1 MLNIFPI
8 KAFSDN
14 YIWTLVEGSDA
25 FVVDPG
31 DPSPVEEKLQEMN
44 LNLQGIIITHH
55 HFDHSG
61 GIEKL
66 QSVYDCD
73 AYGPSGGHI
82 KGINKPLLDNEIVN
96 VLGTEFKAMS
106 TPGHTN
112 DQLAY
117 FHSKES
123 NSILFCGDTLF
134 AGGCGRLFEGTPAEM
149 DQSLK
154 LFSNLPKETQVFCG
168 HEYTESN
175 LIFAAEVEKNN
186 EDIANRLQLVKK
198 LREKDLATLPSSIE
212 LELKTNPF
220 MRVDVKSVIDAA
232 TDYSDTPLNSDSDVL
247 GAIRDWKD
255 NF

>member
-14 YIWTLVEGSDA
+14 YIWTLVEGSNA

-61 GIEKL
+61 GIE
-66 QSVYDCD
+66 
-73 AYGPSGGHI
+73 
-82 KGINKPLLDNEIVN
+82 PLLDNEIVN

-134 AGGCGRLFEGTPAEM
+134 AAGCGRLFEGTPAEM

-154 LFSNLPKETQVFCG
+154 RFSNLPKETQVFCG

-175 LIFAAEVEKNN
+175 LIFAAEVEKDN
-186 EDIANRLQLVKK
+186 EDIANRLKLVKK
-198 LREKDLATLPSSIE
+198 LREKDLVTLPSSIE

-232 TDYSDTPLNSDSDVL
+232 TNYSDTPLNSDSDVL